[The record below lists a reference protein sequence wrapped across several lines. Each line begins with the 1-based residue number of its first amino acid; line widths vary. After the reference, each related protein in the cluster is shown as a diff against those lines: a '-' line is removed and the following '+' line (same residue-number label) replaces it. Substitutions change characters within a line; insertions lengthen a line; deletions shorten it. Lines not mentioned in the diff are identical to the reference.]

1 MSDYIPNHLLANV
14 LLRLPFD
21 SLLQSRRVSKSWRAL
36 IDSSD
41 FIKIHLNKANQEAN
55 SPSGIKIIGLNQNN
69 FYTLVL
75 DLEADSSSITA
86 SAKQL
91 NGPSDYSGSEVC
103 LKGSCNGLLC
113 LMYPDTDKIILWN
126 PWIQKSWE
134 LPSFP
139 IEYHTRGSAI
149 FHLGFGYD
157 RVDDEYKVLN
167 RTSFQIYVIEI
178 NRVGGGFGADIWVM
192 EDYEVD
198 KSWTKL
204 TSVTMPGW
212 TFWSLTPLALS
223 KNNRQLL
230 LQIDGVKLVLH
241 DLETKRISDLATR
254 GDVSFVQSSCTCIGS
269 LVTPFGTD

>member
-21 SLLQSRRVSKSWRAL
+21 SLLQPRRVSKSWRAL

-41 FIKIHLNKANQEAN
+41 FIKIHLNKVYQEAN
-55 SPSGIKIIGLNQNN
+55 FPSGIKIIGLNQNN

-91 NGPSDYSGSEVC
+91 NCPSDYSGSEVC

-113 LMYPDTDKIILWN
+113 LMYLDTNKIILWN

-139 IEYHTRGSAI
+139 IEYHTRGRAI

-157 RVDDEYKVLN
+157 RVNDEYKVFNRIRFSDLCDRDQSNCVLVDGALHWFMRERRLN
-167 RTSFQIYVIEI
+167 GVIYIISFDLSSEEFQKMPCPMIPWPLGYFQHNLKVL
-178 NRVGGGFGADIWVM
+178 NGSLCLYYDVGG
-192 EDYEVD
+192 
-198 KSWTKL
+198 
-204 TSVTMPGW
+204 
-212 TFWSLTPLALS
+212 
-223 KNNRQLL
+223 
-230 LQIDGVKLVLH
+230 
-241 DLETKRISDLATR
+241 
-254 GDVSFVQSSCTCIGS
+254 
-269 LVTPFGTD
+269 

>member
-1 MSDYIPNHLLANV
+1 MLANV

-21 SLLQSRRVSKSWRAL
+21 SLLQPRRVSKSCRAL
-36 IDSSD
+36 IDSSN
-41 FIKIHLNKANQEAN
+41 FIKIHLNKAYQEAN
-55 SPSGIKIIGLNQNN
+55 FPSGIKIIGLNQNN

-91 NGPSDYSGSEVC
+91 NCPSDYSRSEVC

-139 IEYHTRGSAI
+139 IEYHTRGRAI

-157 RVDDEYKVLN
+157 RVNDEYKVLN
-167 RTSFQIYVIEI
+167 RIRFSDLCDRDQSSWYDEVYVYSSKQ
-178 NRVGGGFGADIWVM
+178 NSWRRMKHFPFKQSNYHCYCALDCVLADGADR
-192 EDYEVD
+192 
-198 KSWTKL
+198 KS
-204 TSVTMPGW
+204 V
-212 TFWSLTPLALS
+212 
-223 KNNRQLL
+223 
-230 LQIDGVKLVLH
+230 V
-241 DLETKRISDLATR
+241 
-254 GDVSFVQSSCTCIGS
+254 
-269 LVTPFGTD
+269 